1 MTTAL
6 LNKKIAENEK
16 SFLSFKLGEEYFAI
30 NVMKI
35 MEILEVPKITKVP
48 QTPDFLKGVVN
59 LRGAVLPVIDSR
71 IKFKMSPIEFT
82 INTCILVLNIEVD
95 NELIMVGALVDS
107 VLEVFEI
114 EGNQI
119 QPSPTIGTQ
128 YRADFIQGMIK
139 EKDQFMML
147 LDIDKVFSS
156 QDLDQIFE
164 IKEDSKI
171 KEVIQ

>member
-1 MTTAL
+1 MTTEI
-6 LNKKIAENEK
+6 LNNKLTKNEK
-16 SFLSFKLGEEYFAI
+16 SFLSFKLDDEYFAI

-48 QTPDFLKGVVN
+48 QTPDFLKGVAN

-71 IKFKMSPIEFT
+71 IKFKMTPIEFT

-95 NELIMVGALVDS
+95 NDSIMVGALVDS
-107 VLEVFEI
+107 VLEVFEV
-114 EGNQI
+114 EDNQI
-119 QPSPTIGTQ
+119 QPSPTIGSQ

-147 LDIDKVFSS
+147 LNIDKVFSTH
-156 QDLDQIFE
+156 DLDQISE
-164 IKEDSKI
+164 IKDENKN
-171 KEVIQ
+171 

>member
-6 LNKKIAENEK
+6 INKKIAGNEK
-16 SFLSFKLGEEYFAI
+16 SFLSFKLGEEFFAI
-30 NVMKI
+30 NVIKI

-71 IKFKMSPIEFT
+71 IKFKMAPIEFT

-95 NELIMVGALVDS
+95 NESIMVGALVDS
-107 VLEVFEI
+107 VMEVFEI
-114 EGNQI
+114 EASQI
-119 QPSPTIGTQ
+119 QPSPTIGAQ
-128 YRADFIQGMIK
+128 YRSDFIQGMIK

-156 QDLDQIFE
+156 HDLDQIFE
-164 IKEDSKI
+164 IKEQGNV
-171 KEVIQ
+171 KETGV